1 MTTPDFR
8 PTHVVP
14 KDGLP
19 AWETPDPSRP
29 TVPLDALLPVQL
41 VDRFGDWGR
50 IVCANGWSAW
60 VDGRLLIAIPQSPP
74 AASSPLTRTADPRP
88 LLARVEEALTSYRSA
103 AEELAA
109 GQLDGESFR
118 DRTQGQRIGVVVDGE
133 SLWLYDG
140 EHERWVYCDGTRLS
154 TFAAEGDPAPARP
167 GRTGESP
174 EAQRQD
180 QGVRGPAT
188 DSREPTRLVTYDR
201 DDRGDG

>member
-60 VDGRLLIAIPQSPP
+60 VDGRLLIAVPQAPP

-103 AEELAA
+103 TEELAA
-109 GQLDGESFR
+109 GRLDGESFR
-118 DRTQGQRIGVVVDGE
+118 DRTQGRRIGVVVDGE

-154 TFAAEGDPAPARP
+154 TFAAEGDPASATPE
-167 GRTGESP
+167 RTGEAP
-174 EAQRQD
+174 KAQGQTR
-180 QGVRGPAT
+180 GVREPAP
-188 DSREPTRLVTYDR
+188 DGREPTRLVTYDG
-201 DDRGDG
+201 DDQGDA